1 MKLPACAASRCE
13 NQEFSMSISFEI
25 DLSEAENKSL
35 EELARASGKT
45 INEIVSEIIRSA
57 LPGRRDQLLRISE
70 EIMNEKSELYRRLAT

>member
-1 MKLPACAASRCE
+1 
-13 NQEFSMSISFEI
+13 MSISFEI